1 MRKIALLLCLALALT
16 GLTACGKTTQ
26 EAAPAATEETVEAT
40 ATAEATAEPTAE
52 PTAEVADAAD
62 TETTGDATDDAQTD
76 APAETT
82 RDFSGTT
89 LTVFNWYDYIDP
101 AVIELFEEET
111 GITVKYVNFTTNE
124 EMYTKLEAGAGTY
137 DVLFP
142 SDYMIE
148 RMIAH
153 DMLAELDFSAMPNY
167 ANVMERL
174 RNPSYDPEGK
184 YSVPYMWGTLGYLYN
199 SEMVDEELTSWS
211 ALFDEKYAGNV
222 IMMNSLRDTVGLTLK
237 YLGYSLNTRDEGEL
251 NAAKELL
258 IQQKQSKIECGYLL
272 DETKDKMVGGEAA
285 IGVVYSGDAQYAI
298 EKNENLVYV
307 IPEEGSN
314 IWVDGMCIPKSSKNV
329 EAAQLFIDFMCRDDV
344 AAMNFDY
351 IYYCSPIQSVVD
363 GLDEEEAAM
372 NTINPS
378 EEETARCE
386 FFNDVEDCMDLY
398 ESVWMEI
405 RLAR

>member
-16 GLTACGKTTQ
+16 GLTACGKTAQ
-26 EAAPAATEETVEAT
+26 EAAPTATEETVEAT
-40 ATAEATAEPTAE
+40 ATAGADEAE
-52 PTAEVADAAD
+52 PTAEVADAPDA
-62 TETTGDATDDAQTD
+62 EATGEAADDAQTD

-101 AVIELFEEET
+101 AVIEIFEEET

-124 EMYTKLEAGAGTY
+124 EMFTKLEAGAGTY
-137 DVLFP
+137 DVIFP

-153 DMLAELDFSAMPNY
+153 DMLVELDFSAMPNF

-199 SEMVDEELTSWS
+199 TEMVDEELTSWS

-222 IMMNSLRDTVGLTLK
+222 IMMNSMRDSIGLALK
-237 YLGYSLNTRDEGEL
+237 YLGYSMNTRNEAEL
-251 NAAKELL
+251 NEAKDLL
-258 IQQKQSKIECGYLL
+258 IKQKQDKIQCGYLL

-298 EKNENLVYV
+298 EQNESLVYV

-314 IWVDGMCIPKSSKNV
+314 IWVDGMCIPKGSKNV
-329 EAAQLFIDFMCRDDV
+329 EAAQLFIDFLCRDDI
-344 AAMNFDY
+344 AAMNFEY

-386 FFNDVEDCMDLY
+386 FFNDVEDCMELY

-405 RLAR
+405 RLAK